1 MPDLW
6 KNINNLIY
14 TFFGVPKREEIINI
28 DSRETKK
35 VIRECYDKC
44 DKLNKVGKKIMKWEK
59 FQTIQRRNRYLN
71 LPISIT
77 HI

>member
-14 TFFGVPKREEIINI
+14 TFFGVPKREEIIDI
-28 DSRETKK
+28 GSRETKK

-44 DKLNKVGKKIMKWEK
+44 DKLNKVGKKLWNE
-59 FQTIQRRNRYLN
+59 RNSKQFKEE
-71 LPISIT
+71 IDI
-77 HI
+77 